1 MNVMTVDTPV
11 SEVLRENEARLKAH
25 QRVFDPVRGTGCCGD
40 RVAAGWHGCKDK
52 VMVPVEMLGD
62 KDWRGTRLTKG
73 EFDRIRRRHDFE
85 FWAAT
90 CATVRDKVSGRDV
103 PLMLNG
109 GQRRIVEVLERQRRA
124 GEPIRA
130 IVLKARQMGGSTI
143 VQLYMAWIQ
152 LELAK
157 NRNAL
162 VCAHKKDTAKGIR
175 NMYDKLLRNYPGNE
189 DGHMRLAGFEG
200 SDNTKQIAA
209 RGCRITLA
217 SSERYDT
224 LRGGDYAMAQ
234 MSEVAFWNDSREKRP
249 EAFVQAITGSVL
261 YEPLTMLVMESTA
274 NGVGNFFHTEWLRA
288 KAGSDKEP
296 IFVPWHEVEIYRR
309 PVKDY
314 GRLWRE
320 MDEYERW
327 LWNDVGLTL
336 EQINW
341 YHCKRKEMA
350 DHAQMKGEFP
360 TTDTEAFNHT
370 GNSVFTNEWVELLR
384 AGCREP
390 VLRGEVTG
398 DRLTG
403 TGALANVRMVEDAR
417 GCMEVWERPCHA
429 SENMGSD
436 SYVVAVDVGGRS
448 DGSDYSVIAV
458 MDRRMLADGGKPTIV
473 AQWRGHI
480 DHDLLAWKA
489 AAIATWYNKAL
500 LVIESNTLE
509 TEAGYLLA
517 TLADHYGNLYTRQAL
532 DENDQPA
539 WRVGF
544 HTNVRT
550 KRMMIAT
557 LIAKVRSAEYEE
569 RSMLACD
576 EMVTYRQMANGGYA
590 ASRGK
595 HDDVLMTRAMLLQ
608 VSDLTDVPRRREKRE
623 CGNDDGCRDYTAW

>member
-1 MNVMTVDTPV
+1 
-11 SEVLRENEARLKAH
+11 EY
-25 QRVFDPVRGTGCCGD
+25 
-40 RVAAGWHGCKDK
+40 
-52 VMVPVEMLGD
+52 
-62 KDWRGTRLTKG
+62 
-73 EFDRIRRRHDFE
+73 
-85 FWAAT
+85 WAAT
-90 CATVRDKVSGRDV
+90 CATGRDKVSGRDV

-130 IVLKARQMGGSTI
+130 IVLKARQMGGSTL
-143 VQLYMAWIQ
+143 VQLYMAWVQ
-152 LELAK
+152 LELKK
-157 NRNAL
+157 NWNVL
-162 VCAHKKDTAKGIR
+162 VCAHKKDTARGIR
-175 NMYDKLLRNYPGNE
+175 NIYDKLLGCYPGN
-189 DGHMRLAGFEG
+189 GNGRLCMTGFEG
-200 SDNTKQIAA
+200 SDNTKQIKE

-234 MSEVAFWNDSREKRP
+234 MSEVAFWNDSRERRP
-249 EAFVQAITGSVL
+249 AAFVQAIAGSVL
-261 YEPLTMLVMESTA
+261 HEPLTMLVMESTA

-296 IFVPWHEVEIYRR
+296 VFVPWYDVEIYSRK
-309 PVKDY
+309 VVDHM
-314 GRLWRE
+314 RLWSE
-320 MDEYERW
+320 LDAYELW

-341 YHCKRKEMA
+341 YHSKRKEMS

-370 GNSVFTNEWVELLR
+370 GNSVFTNEWVERLR
-384 AGCREP
+384 SGCREP
-390 VLRGEVTG
+390 QLRGEVEGATLAG
-398 DRLTG
+398 AGALTG
-403 TGALANVRMVEDAR
+403 VKFVEDAR
-417 GCMEVWERPCHA
+417 GGMEVWELPCRA
-429 SENMGSD
+429 DENMGSA

-448 DGSDYSVIAV
+448 DDSDYSVIAV
-458 MDRRMLADGGKPTIV
+458 MDRRMLATGGKPRIV
-473 AQWRGHI
+473 AQWRGHT

-489 AAIATWYNKAL
+489 AAIATWYNNAL

-517 TLADHYGNLYTRQAL
+517 MLADHYGNLYTRQAM
-532 DENDQPA
+532 DENDMPA
-539 WRVGF
+539 RRVGF

-557 LIAKVRSAEYEE
+557 LIAKVRGGDYEE
-569 RSMLACD
+569 RSAVACD
-576 EMVTYRQMANGGYA
+576 EMVTYRQMANGGYG

-608 VSDLTDVPRRREKRE
+608 VSDLEDAPRRQTTGLHDL
-623 CGNDDGCRDYTAW
+623 CTDCTVW